1 MKKNIQI
8 NLNNLINFLLKYGT
22 KIISAIVIILG
33 ILSIF
38 ITAYFNCT
46 FYHADEKTYF
56 KYSFGIVEILLT
68 FFVFTIIYFLIKK
81 ILKKIP
87 SYILLIFTC
96 LFSLFLFIYWINA
109 IKLNPEADQKLIHEM
124 AISILNGNINYYLKT
139 SQYLFLYPYQL
150 PLTIL
155 VSITYKLFGE
165 NFLYVQYINAICSS
179 INIILI
185 FYISKI
191 LFKNENVQ
199 KILTLLLV
207 GFSLYWMFFNVHFY
221 GNIIGLS
228 LALLSILFILL
239 YLEKK
244 KKIYLFFGG
253 IFISLSI
260 LIKTNYTIFLCG
272 ISIILI
278 LDILSQ
284 QNYYKM
290 KNTIL
295 TIIVFLIGYLLISF
309 SYNRISKKYL

>member
-1 MKKNIQI
+1 MKKNTQI

-295 TIIVFLIGYLLISF
+295 TIIVFLLGYLLISF